1 MEETD
6 SMTLQ
11 HYEKNQSNFQT
22 ETLFTEMYRTMVKC
36 MGAMV
41 KADNDEKEK
50 RLQGRYIHVLVNLS
64 WGLVRVALSDDKLIK
79 ERDISFNQPITT
91 VDQART
97 QIFELLKLGAEAG
110 MMIRQDYGIT
120 DYDDMFTKRGMF

>member
-36 MGAMV
+36 MGSMV

-64 WGLVRVALSDDKLIK
+64 WGLVRVALSDEKVIK
-79 ERDISFNQPITT
+79 EYDDKFNQTITT

-97 QIFELLKLGAEAG
+97 QIFALLKLGAEAG

-120 DYDDMFTKRGMF
+120 DYDDMFTKRGIF